1 MHIFVIIQLFGYSN
15 VYSMILFITKIKINE
30 ISVEIVIRVF
40 FVMNYLWM
48 IVRNTIRLM
57 GVRFLTFLGVR

>member
-1 MHIFVIIQLFGYSN
+1 MHIFVTIQRFGYSN
-15 VYSMILFITKIKINE
+15 VYSMILFITKIKTNE

-48 IVRNTIRLM
+48 RVRNTIRLM
-57 GVRFLTFLGVR
+57 GAKFLTFLGVR